1 MINLIIATI
10 CFSLSFGL
18 IKSQLVTLPSEYV
31 VFFRLFLAALF
42 FLPFI
47 RKGIQKKHFLAAF
60 IGIIQFGVMFL
71 CFIKAFKYL
80 QGNEIALLTT
90 TTPVF
95 VAIWASIFGE
105 KFKFIYILCILMSVL
120 GAGII
125 VWQNITFE
133 MMIKGIL
140 MMETSN
146 CTFAL
151 GQILWKKHINDTSSK
166 YMFSAYFGASIFV
179 LLISIFNI
187 NFTTISITTPQIL
200 SILYLAIIPT
210 GIGFWLWN
218 KGSVTVKSS
227 TLAIMN
233 NLKIPFAILFSVLIF
248 HEKIN
253 IINFSIGAS
262 IILASIIILDLAVK
276 NKK

>member
-1 MINLIIATI
+1 MINLIISTI

-18 IKSQLVTLPSEYV
+18 IKSQLVSLPSEFV
-31 VFFRLFLAALF
+31 VFCRLFIAALL

-47 RKGIQKKHFLAAF
+47 GRGIAKKHFIASI

-95 VAIWASIFGE
+95 VAIWASVFGE

-120 GAGII
+120 GAGVI
-125 VWQNITFE
+125 VWQNVPFE
-133 MMIKGIL
+133 MIVKGIL
-140 MMETSN
+140 LMEASN
-146 CTFAL
+146 CSFAL
-151 GQILWKKHINDTSSK
+151 GQILWKKHINDTSTK
-166 YMFSAYFGASIFV
+166 YSFSAYLGASLFV
-179 LLISIFNI
+179 LLISVFSID
-187 NFTTISITTPQIL
+187 FTSISLTMPQVL
-200 SILYLAIIPT
+200 SILYLALIPT

-218 KGSVTVKSS
+218 KGSVVVKSS

-233 NLKIPFAILFSVLIF
+233 NLKIPFAVLFSVLIF
-248 HEKIN
+248 HETIN
-253 IINFSIGAS
+253 VINFLIGAS
-262 IILASIIILDLAVK
+262 IILVSIIILELSVK
-276 NKK
+276 QRN